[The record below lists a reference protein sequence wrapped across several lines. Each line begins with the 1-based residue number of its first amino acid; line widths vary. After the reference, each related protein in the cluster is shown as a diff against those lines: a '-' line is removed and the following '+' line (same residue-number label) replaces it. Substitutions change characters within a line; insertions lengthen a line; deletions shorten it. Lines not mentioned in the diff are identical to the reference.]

1 MSIATTIDAVTL
13 LRGKGHRRPHV
24 DRALCGGLRAWLDDE
39 YFALFGNDT
48 ITRISR
54 SPWTLTHGQGPSST
68 LSLARSA
75 LVMALCTQRLLGATI
90 THPMD
95 DALSVL
101 ESDVTQT
108 PLTYEI
114 HHLEPERF
122 SLLAAEVAAHDEVL
136 AQQLRSV
143 PGAWLPRFHLLT
155 SLALHGEQVSLTA
168 MTDVMFGPPPKEIA
182 SVALLDITTT
192 THDDH
197 ITNELRIRALLE
209 TLRSGVQPFA
219 VASLSSATGSLALL
233 EVQEA
238 DLVEGVHLCVAG
250 IKAALHG

>member
-1 MSIATTIDAVTL
+1 
-13 LRGKGHRRPHV
+13 
-24 DRALCGGLRAWLDDE
+24 
-39 YFALFGNDT
+39 
-48 ITRISR
+48 
-54 SPWTLTHGQGPSST
+54 
-68 LSLARSA
+68 
-75 LVMALCTQRLLGATI
+75 
-90 THPMD
+90 
-95 DALSVL
+95 
-101 ESDVTQT
+101 
-108 PLTYEI
+108 
-114 HHLEPERF
+114 
-122 SLLAAEVAAHDEVL
+122 
-136 AQQLRSV
+136 
-143 PGAWLPRFHLLT
+143 
-155 SLALHGEQVSLTA
+155 